1 MKHAHQIKS
10 VAPGSIAEELELEPG
25 DKILQINGQDIED
38 VLDYRFYIQN
48 EEIDMV
54 VQKKD
59 GSEVEWEFD
68 KDFYEDLG
76 IEFESGLMSDYRS
89 CTNKCIFCFI
99 DQMPAGN
106 AAIRFILKMMMQ
118 DFHFFREI
126 ILH

>member
-68 KDFYEDLG
+68 KDFYEDDDIKGADDL
-76 IEFESGLMSDYRS
+76 IDSSDEPE
-89 CTNKCIFCFI
+89 
-99 DQMPAGN
+99 D
-106 AAIRFILKMMMQ
+106 
-118 DFHFFREI
+118 E
-126 ILH
+126 